1 MDVQEELLQRFARM
15 IDLPAFVGQ
24 QGFPLSERQEHG
36 SLCMIHRSTGETL
49 RLEKDAERGSWTYA
63 SAGDPS
69 DRGTVVD
76 YLQRRDGTSR
86 APCLDRLIACCEERG
101 RGSPEAARYR
111 AFLRAMPEDLRR
123 AARAH
128 EQVKLAEHATTKALE
143 RLGVPRGTLDE
154 SRFGAAKRESDVS
167 GLTTEPKALWAS
179 EYRAGDRAVVLVERP
194 IDAIAYERA
203 HGRQSVCY
211 LATGSRP
218 DDAQK
223 KRLAHILA
231 EVPGGVGVVVAY
243 GRDEAGR
250 RIAKEVQS
258 LAPMVRMERHVP
270 QLGARWADQ
279 MQLERRHEI
288 SLRRVGA
295 ALER

>member
-24 QGFPLSERQEHG
+24 RGFRLSEQQEPG
-36 SLCMIHRSTGETL
+36 RLCMIDRSTGEIL
-49 RLEKDAERGSWTYA
+49 RLEKDVERGGWTYN
-63 SAGDPS
+63 SGGDPS

-76 YLQRRDGTSR
+76 YLQRRDGSSR
-86 APCLDRLIACCEERG
+86 TACVDRLAACCDERG

-111 AFLRAMPEDLRR
+111 AFLRAMPENLRR
-123 AARAH
+123 AAREH
-128 EQVKLAEHATTKALE
+128 ERIKLAEHATAKALE

-154 SRFGAAKRESDVS
+154 WRFGALKRESDITA
-167 GLTTEPKALWAS
+167 LTSEPKALWGS
-179 EYRAGDRAVVLVERP
+179 SYRPGDRAVVLIERP
-194 IDAIAYERA
+194 IDAIAYERV

-218 DDAQK
+218 DDEQR

-231 EVPGGVGVVVAY
+231 EVPGGVGVVLAY

-250 RIAKEVQS
+250 RLAQEVQS
-258 LAPMVRMERHVP
+258 LAPMVDMKRQTP
-270 QLGARWADQ
+270 NFGARWADQ
-279 MQLERRHEI
+279 MQLERRHAI